1 MKKKWGGISLL
12 SKNVNMTEGPILS
25 SMIVYALPLVLSN
38 LLNTLYNA
46 ADVMVVGNFAGKEAV
61 AAVGAT
67 TIIIGLLIHVL
78 PNIATGFNIILA
90 RAMGARDEERIKRA
104 ISAAYVFSIVLG
116 ITIAA
121 LGMVFAR
128 SLLEITNCPQN
139 IIDNSVLYMQIYM
152 LGVPATVF
160 YSFMSCILGVS
171 GDTKRPFYYLAISG
185 LLNIVLNIVLVLTTG
200 EPVIS
205 VAVATVS
212 SMWLSA
218 ILLFIR
224 LVRIDGP
231 CHLSPFNFH
240 VNLPILLKIIKLGI
254 PASISVA
261 SFSLTNLQIQSAIN
275 SFGDIGTAGNTASI
289 TIENFLFSV
298 TNTAGTVLSAFI
310 GQNIGAGNR
319 EQTLRIRRTGY
330 AVFMS
335 AAAVMSTLFLIFGR
349 SLLGLVIPGEYE
361 AIDFGLVRLT
371 CLASVSVIHAVIATN
386 NGILQAFGYT
396 NFQMIINLVGTCGL
410 RFVWTMFIFPLSPT
424 AFSLYICYPI
434 SYTFVMI
441 MGLVMTVYLVRR
453 YKQGK
458 NFSL

>member
-12 SKNVNMTEGPILS
+12 SKNVNLTEGPILS
-25 SMIVYALPLVLSN
+25 SMIVYAIPLVLSN
-38 LLNTLYNA
+38 ILNTLYNA

-67 TIIIGLLIHVL
+67 TTIIGLLVHVL

-90 RAMGARDEERIKRA
+90 RAMGARDEAHIKRA
-104 ISAAYVFSIVLG
+104 ISTAYVFSIVLG
-116 ITIAA
+116 IIISA

-128 SLLEITNCPQN
+128 SLLEITDCPQN
-139 IIDNSVLYMQIYM
+139 IIDHSVLYMRIYM

-160 YSFMSCILGVS
+160 YGFMSCILGIS

-185 LLNIVLNIVLVLTTG
+185 LLNIVTNIVLVLTTG

-205 VAVATVS
+205 VAIATVS

-224 LVRIDGP
+224 LVRFDGP

-240 VNLPILLKIIKLGI
+240 VNLPTLLKIIKLGI

-319 EQTLRIRRTGY
+319 ERTLRIRRTGY

-335 AAAVMSTLFLIFGR
+335 AATVMSTLCLIFGR

-361 AIDFGLVRLT
+361 AIDFGLMRLT
-371 CLASVSVIHAVIATN
+371 CLASVSVIHAVITTN

-441 MGLVMTVYLVRR
+441 MGLVMTVYLMRR
-453 YKQGK
+453 YKQGES
-458 NFSL
+458 FSI